1 MRSMVKFGFVSAV
14 ALVFLAEFAAAHHS
28 TVGRRSDE
36 ITRIEGI
43 IKEFQYQNPHSWIQ
57 VYVTDERGDRVEW
70 SVEWGIPNM
79 LYRRGYGPS
88 TFTPGD
94 EVIMLLRRDISG
106 RPLGGFVGVKLGDG
120 TTIGNWEE
128 E

>member
-1 MRSMVKFGFVSAV
+1 MRSIVKFGFVGAV

-28 TVGRRSDE
+28 TVGRRSE
-36 ITRIEGI
+36 EVTRIEGI
-43 IKEFQYQNPHSWIQ
+43 VKEFQYQNPHSWIQ
-57 VYVTDERGDRVEW
+57 VNVTDAQGNTVEW
-70 SVEWGIPNM
+70 SAEWGIPNQ
-79 LYRRGYGPS
+79 LYRQGYGPS

-94 EVIMLLRRDISG
+94 AVIMLLRQDLSG
-106 RPLGGFVGVKLGDG
+106 RPLGGFVGAKLGDG